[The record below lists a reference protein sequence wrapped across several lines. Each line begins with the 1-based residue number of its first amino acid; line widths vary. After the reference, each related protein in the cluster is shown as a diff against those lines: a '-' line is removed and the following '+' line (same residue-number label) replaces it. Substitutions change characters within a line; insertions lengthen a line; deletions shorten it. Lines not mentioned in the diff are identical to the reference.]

1 MEEPI
6 QPEKPKPEQRWQD
19 GKRPLNVRPRRSE
32 PRQVEF
38 IEGLISETGSAQNA
52 LAYCIDQAMSKS
64 VPLPGNAEVTHLK
77 QQLKDAQTKYEQA
90 YEQNLMLQ
98 HKVNEKVL
106 APVVPEEMKKQLE
119 KVMRVRKLQEAEAI
133 AYCIK
138 YTAKNDWL

>member
-1 MEEPI
+1 MEEPT

-19 GKRPLNVRPRRSE
+19 GKRPLNVRPRRSQ

-38 IEGLISETGSAQNA
+38 IEKLISEKGSAQEA
-52 LAYCIDQAMSKS
+52 LVWCIDQAIQSFKPASHEEIALRKTIEEQKSKIKE
-64 VPLPGNAEVTHLK
+64 LE
-77 QQLKDAQTKYEQA
+77 DQA
-90 YEQNLMLQ
+90 ARRP
-98 HKVNEKVL
+98 VL
-106 APVVPEEMKKQLE
+106 SPVVPEEMKKQLE